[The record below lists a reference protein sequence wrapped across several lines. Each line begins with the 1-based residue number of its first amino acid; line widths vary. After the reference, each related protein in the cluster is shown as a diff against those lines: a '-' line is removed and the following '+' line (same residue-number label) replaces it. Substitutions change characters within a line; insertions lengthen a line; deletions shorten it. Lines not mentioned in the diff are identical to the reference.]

1 MPGFSS
7 GMMGAMTL
15 LGNITGAAIGFFF
28 PVSKTDN
35 KLFCSMSL
43 LGCIMFL
50 KGVLKPLKIYSSSV
64 KVTFLA
70 CVKFELQN

>member
-35 KLFCSMSL
+35 KLFL
-43 LGCIMFL
+43 QHEPA
-50 KGVLKPLKIYSSSV
+50 GVYNVFKRC
-64 KVTFLA
+64 T
-70 CVKFELQN
+70 

>member
-35 KLFCSMSL
+35 KLFL
-43 LGCIMFL
+43 QHEPAGVYNVF

>member
-50 KGVLKPLKIYSSSV
+50 KGVLNLNPSKYTPPLLKSH
-64 KVTFLA
+64 FLR
-70 CVKFELQN
+70 V